1 MFNNTNAI
9 QTEKPAMLA
18 NTMKQYIT
26 HKPSILGLIE
36 TRRNWR
42 ISEKTSVPLRNMA
55 TSLQGNKKARTRLV
69 TGNCREAHTS
79 NDICQPG
86 GVAQLTMNR
95 ILNLH
100 KRSGADKL
108 GRWVWQEYQVN
119 GIYSLFVITAYR
131 VCPKP
136 PPTSAKTTTW
146 HQQERALRSKGI
158 YDDPRDQFL
167 IDFKKF
173 LLDLKENGNKYIIGW
188 DANAPYDEP
197 EIMDLLQE
205 TDMVDPFTD
214 FFAER
219 PATHSRGSMQI
230 DLISMSTSL
239 LQYVDHAFILDPAIS
254 ESDHSCIGIDFNLG
268 NLLKR
273 RSLRDI
279 DPSHHQNR
287 KLISTDVKARLKYLL
302 ELNKK
307 QTGHNIQTR
316 MHDLYDLCESTNQCS
331 DTDRQRFQNIAKQ
344 MYTNAKQAEEQ
355 CKSAGSFAWSS
366 MLAAAGLA
374 VQLANQELR
383 KLLQGNAPTTSDTS
397 RSSAIARAKHNRD
410 ECYEMLYTIQE
421 QADTLRETDIEL
433 RIEEEATKNNAPK
446 EAILKAILR
455 REREAEIFPL
465 LSIHVGG
472 KTHNQLDEVWTPN
485 NPQCLDDTTW
495 KSHIEAEAIWEAL
508 LSHGKEHFSQASNTP
523 FVSGPIAKFLGP
535 HEWNKVS
542 EQILAGTFDIDSIT
556 DDVDVRDIV
565 KAMSHHDPANA
576 LTSDSRL
583 TIEKLK
589 DGFKRVKESTSSNPE
604 GLHHGHWK
612 SLIYDDEAFEPFALM
627 IMFAFR
633 WGEPPKVWANSLQI
647 CLPKDEPNMPI
658 RINRIRRIQLV
669 CAALNMGFRI
679 IWGHE
684 MMQRA
689 IKAGHVSDYQF
700 GGRSGYMYISAIL
713 LK

>member
-1 MFNNTNAI
+1 
-9 QTEKPAMLA
+9 
-18 NTMKQYIT
+18 
-26 HKPSILGLIE
+26 
-36 TRRNWR
+36 
-42 ISEKTSVPLRNMA
+42 
-55 TSLQGNKKARTRLV
+55 
-69 TGNCREAHTS
+69 
-79 NDICQPG
+79 
-86 GVAQLTMNR
+86 
-95 ILNLH
+95 
-100 KRSGADKL
+100 
-108 GRWVWQEYQVN
+108 
-119 GIYSLFVITAYR
+119 
-131 VCPKP
+131 
-136 PPTSAKTTTW
+136 
-146 HQQERALRSKGI
+146 
-158 YDDPRDQFL
+158 
-167 IDFKKF
+167 
-173 LLDLKENGNKYIIGW
+173 
-188 DANAPYDEP
+188 
-197 EIMDLLQE
+197 
-205 TDMVDPFTD
+205 
-214 FFAER
+214 
-219 PATHSRGSMQI
+219 
-230 DLISMSTSL
+230 
-239 LQYVDHAFILDPAIS
+239 
-254 ESDHSCIGIDFNLG
+254 
-268 NLLKR
+268 
-273 RSLRDI
+273 
-279 DPSHHQNR
+279 
-287 KLISTDVKARLKYLL
+287 VKARLTYLL

-316 MHDLYDLCESTNQCS
+316 IHDLYDLYESTNQCS

-355 CKSAGSFAWSS
+355 CKSTGSFAWSS

-383 KLLQGNAPTTSDTS
+383 KLLQGNASTTSDTS

-421 QADTLRETDIEL
+421 QANTLRETDIEL
-433 RIEEEATKNNAPK
+433 RIEEEATKNNPPK

-465 LSIHVGG
+465 LLIHVGG

-495 KSHIEAEAIWEAL
+495 KSHIKAEAIWEAL

-542 EQILAGTFDIDSIT
+542 EQLLAGTFDIDSIT
-556 DDVDVRDIV
+556 DDVDVQDIV
-565 KAMSHHDPANA
+565 KAMSHHNPANP

-589 DGFKRVKESTSSNPE
+589 EGFKRVKETTSSNPE

-612 SLIYDDEAFEPFALM
+612 ALTYDEEAFEPFALM
-627 IMFAFR
+627 IMFAFQ

-647 CLPKDEPNMPI
+647 CLPKDEPHMPI
-658 RINRIRRIQLV
+658 TRINRIQCIQLV

-713 LK
+713 LKRLSYDICRQMQLTAAIFNNDATVAYDRMIPSQCMILSAREGVNVEAIETHRVLRENEYRVKSLSSRCLPKLLQVYDQPPNPWPTTRQRCSQHHVDNAIYPCADCPIPPIPTSPFLYPPD